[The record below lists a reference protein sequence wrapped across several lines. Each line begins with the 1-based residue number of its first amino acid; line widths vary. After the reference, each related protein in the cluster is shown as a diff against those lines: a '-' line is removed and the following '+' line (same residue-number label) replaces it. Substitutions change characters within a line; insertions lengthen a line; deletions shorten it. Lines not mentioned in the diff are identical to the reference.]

1 MPRRYEAP
9 QDQAIKVLV
18 ALIKSHQGL
27 LGLVSSNLSCP
38 VNLRAA
44 DEATEAAGKLLNELR
59 LGEIKVERWV
69 PNATLWCIECGV
81 DWDPEEYADGCPD
94 CGGQGT
100 DGS

>member
-1 MPRRYEAP
+1 MPRRYESP

-18 ALIKSHQGL
+18 ELIKSHQGL

-59 LGEIKVERWV
+59 LGEIKVERWA
-69 PNATLWCIECGV
+69 PTTDLWCVDCGNSWTGDKEGEDCPECGR
-81 DWDPEEYADGCPD
+81 ECP
-94 CGGQGT
+94 GA
-100 DGS
+100 